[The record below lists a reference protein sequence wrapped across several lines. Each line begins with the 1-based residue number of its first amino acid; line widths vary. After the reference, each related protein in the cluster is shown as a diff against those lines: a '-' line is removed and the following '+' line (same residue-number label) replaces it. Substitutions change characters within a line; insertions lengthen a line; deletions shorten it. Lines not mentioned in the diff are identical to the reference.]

1 MKIGIDYSLSSPGV
15 CVNTSEEEFRYEDCK
30 FYYLTNTKKYV
41 GTFKEQMAFGTS
53 AVEYIGTPHKPYSSE
68 PERYNNI
75 ANWAIDIINSPFN
88 SWPHNRVAIDSS
100 NPIIQIEDYSFGST
114 GRVFHIAENLGLLKY
129 KLKIECGWD
138 YTLLAP
144 SVIKKFATDKG
155 NANKELMLGAFQED
169 TGVNLE
175 LLLDSSVKSPIT
187 DIADAYFICKYEE
200 K

>member
-1 MKIGIDYSLSSPGV
+1 MKIGIDYSLSSPGI

-30 FYYLTNTKKYV
+30 FYYLTNTKKYE
-41 GTFKEQMAFGTS
+41 GTFKEKMAFGTS
-53 AVEYIGTPHKPYSSE
+53 AVEYIGAPHRPYSSE

-75 ANWAIDIINSPFN
+75 ANWAIDIIKLYGDAKTGI
-88 SWPHNRVAIDSS
+88 NRI
-100 NPIIQIEDYSFGST
+100 NPTIQIEDYSFGST

-155 NANKELMLGAFQED
+155 NANKEMMLHAFQED
-169 TGVNLE
+169 TGVNLGE
-175 LLLDSSVKSPIT
+175 LFDSSAKSPIT
-187 DIADAYFICKYEE
+187 DVADAYFICKYQE

>member
-1 MKIGIDYSLSSPGV
+1 MKIGIDYSLSSPGI

-30 FYYLTNTKKYV
+30 FYYLTNTKKYE
-41 GTFKEQMAFGTS
+41 GTFKEKMAFGTS
-53 AVEYIGTPHKPYSSE
+53 AVEYIGTPHRPYNSE

-75 ANWAIDIINSPFN
+75 ANWAIDIIKLYGDAKTGI
-88 SWPHNRVAIDSS
+88 NRIK
-100 NPIIQIEDYSFGST
+100 PTIQIEDYSFGST

-155 NANKELMLGAFQED
+155 NANKEMMLHAFQGD
-169 TGVNLE
+169 TGVNLAE
-175 LLLDSSVKSPIT
+175 LFESSAKSPIS
-187 DIADAYFICKYEE
+187 DVVDAYFICKYQE

>member
-1 MKIGIDYSLSSPGV
+1 MKIGIDYSLSSPGI

-30 FYYLTNTKKYV
+30 FYYLTNTKKYE
-41 GTFKEQMAFGTS
+41 GTFKEKMAFGTS
-53 AVEYIGTPHKPYSSE
+53 AVEYIGAPHRPYSSE

-75 ANWAIDIINSPFN
+75 ANWAIDIIKLYGDAKTGI
-88 SWPHNRVAIDSS
+88 NRIK
-100 NPIIQIEDYSFGST
+100 PTIQIEDYSFGST

-155 NANKELMLGAFQED
+155 NANKEIMLSAFQED
-169 TGVNLE
+169 TGVNLVE
-175 LLLDSSVKSPIT
+175 LFESNAKSPIS
-187 DIADAYFICKYEE
+187 DVVDAYFICKYQE

>member
-1 MKIGIDYSLSSPGV
+1 MKIGIDYSLSSPGI

-30 FYYLTNTKKYV
+30 FYYLTNTKKYE
-41 GTFKEQMAFGTS
+41 GTFKEKMAFGTS
-53 AVEYIGTPHKPYSSE
+53 AVEYIGAPHRPYSSE

-75 ANWAIDIINSPFN
+75 ANWAIDIIKLYGDAKTGI
-88 SWPHNRVAIDSS
+88 NRI
-100 NPIIQIEDYSFGST
+100 NPTIQIEDYSFGST

-155 NANKELMLGAFQED
+155 NANKEMMLSAFQED
-169 TGVNLE
+169 TGVNLAE
-175 LLLDSSVKSPIT
+175 LFDSSVKSPIT
-187 DIADAYFICKYEE
+187 DVADAYFICKYQE

>member
-30 FYYLTNTKKYV
+30 FYYLTNTKKYE
-41 GTFKEQMAFGTS
+41 GTFKEKMAFGTS
-53 AVEYIGTPHKPYSSE
+53 AVEYIGAPHRPYNSE

-75 ANWAIDIINSPFN
+75 ANWVIDIIKSQPQLMVGKL
-88 SWPHNRVAIDSS
+88 WEKH
-100 NPIIQIEDYSFGST
+100 PIIQIEDYSFGST

-155 NANKELMLGAFQED
+155 NANKEMMLHAFQED
-169 TGVNLE
+169 TGVNLGE
-175 LLLDSSVKSPIT
+175 LFESSAKSPIS
-187 DIADAYFICKYEE
+187 DVVDAYFICKYQE

>member
-15 CVNTSEEEFRYEDCK
+15 CVNTSEEEFQYEGCK
-30 FYYLTNTKKYV
+30 FYYLTNTKKYQ
-41 GTFKEQMAFGTS
+41 GTFKEKMAFGTS
-53 AVEYIGTPHKPYSSE
+53 DVEYVGTPHRPYNSE

-75 ANWAIDIINSPFN
+75 ANWVIDKINSPFIG
-88 SWPHNRVAIDSS
+88 HIMGQIE
-100 NPIIQIEDYSFGST
+100 PIIQIEDYSFGST

-129 KLKIECGWD
+129 KLKVECGWD
-138 YTLLAP
+138 YTLIAP

-155 NANKELMLGAFQED
+155 NANKEMMLHAFQED

-175 LLLDSSVKSPIT
+175 ELFESSVKSPIS
-187 DIADAYFICKYEE
+187 DVVDAYFICKYEV

>member
-30 FYYLTNTKKYV
+30 FYYLTNTKKYQ
-41 GTFKEQMAFGTS
+41 GTFKEKMAFGTS
-53 AVEYIGTPHKPYSSE
+53 AVEYIGTQHKSYSSE

-75 ANWAIDIINSPFN
+75 ANWAIDIIKSQKKD
-88 SWPHNRVAIDSS
+88 SWSLEH
-100 NPIIQIEDYSFGST
+100 PIIQIEDYSFGST

>member
-15 CVNTSEEEFRYEDCK
+15 CINTSEEEFKYEDCK
-30 FYYLTNTKKYV
+30 FYYLTNTKKYE
-41 GTFKEQMAFGTS
+41 GTFKEKIAFGIS
-53 AVEYIGTPHKPYSSE
+53 AVEYIGAPHKPYSSE

-75 ANWAIDIINSPFN
+75 ANWAIDIIKSQKKD
-88 SWPHNRVAIDSS
+88 SWSLELPT
-100 NPIIQIEDYSFGST
+100 IQIEDYSFGST

-175 LLLDSSVKSPIT
+175 VLLDSSVKSPIT
-187 DIADAYFICKYEE
+187 DIADAYFICKYQVE
-200 K
+200 

>member
-30 FYYLTNTKKYV
+30 FYYLTNTKKYE
-41 GTFKEQMAFGTS
+41 GTFKEKMAFGTS
-53 AVEYIGTPHKPYSSE
+53 AVEYIGAPHRPYNSE

-75 ANWAIDIINSPFN
+75 ANWAIDIIKLYGDVKTGI
-88 SWPHNRVAIDSS
+88 NRIK
-100 NPIIQIEDYSFGST
+100 PTIQIEDYSFGST

-155 NANKELMLGAFQED
+155 NANKEMMLHAFQGD
-169 TGVNLE
+169 TGVNLAE
-175 LLLDSSVKSPIT
+175 LFESSAKSPIS
-187 DIADAYFICKYEE
+187 DVVDAYFICKYQE

>member
-1 MKIGIDYSLSSPGV
+1 MKIGIDYSLSTPGI

-30 FYYLTNTKKYV
+30 FYYLTNTRKYQ
-41 GTFKEQMAFGTS
+41 GTFKEKMSFGTS
-53 AVEYIGTPHKPYSSE
+53 AVEYIGTPHRPYSSE

-75 ANWAIDIINSPFN
+75 ANWAIDIIKLNAR
-88 SWPHNRVAIDSS
+88 SWPLH
-100 NPIIQIEDYSFGST
+100 PIIQIEDYSFGST

-129 KLKIECGWD
+129 KLKIDFGWD

-155 NANKELMLGAFQED
+155 NANKEMMVGAFQDD
-169 TGVNLE
+169 TGINLE
-175 LLLDSSVKSPIT
+175 KLFDSTAKSPIS
-187 DIADAYFICKYEE
+187 DVVDAYFICKYQE

>member
-15 CVNTSEEEFRYEDCK
+15 CINTSEDEFQYEDCK
-30 FYYLTNTKKYV
+30 FYYLTNTKKYQ
-41 GTFKEQMAFGTS
+41 GTFKENIAFGTS
-53 AVEYIGTPHKPYSSE
+53 AVEYIGTPHRPYSSE

-75 ANWAIDIINSPFN
+75 ADWAIDIIKSYT
-88 SWPHNRVAIDSS
+88 WWQEQ
-100 NPIIQIEDYSFGST
+100 PIIQIEDYSFGST

-129 KLKIECGWD
+129 KLKMECGWD

-175 LLLDSSVKSPIT
+175 VLLDSSVKSPIT
-187 DIADAYFICKYEE
+187 DIADAYFICKYQVE
-200 K
+200 

>member
-1 MKIGIDYSLSSPGV
+1 MKIGIDYSLSSPGI

-30 FYYLTNTKKYV
+30 FYYLTNTKKYE
-41 GTFKEQMAFGTS
+41 GTFKEKMAFGTS
-53 AVEYIGTPHKPYSSE
+53 AVEYIGTPHRPYNSE

-75 ANWAIDIINSPFN
+75 ANWAIDIIKLYGDAKTGI
-88 SWPHNRVAIDSS
+88 NRI
-100 NPIIQIEDYSFGST
+100 NPTIQIEDYSFGST

-155 NANKELMLGAFQED
+155 NANKEMMLHAFQGD
-169 TGVNLE
+169 TGVNLGE
-175 LLLDSSVKSPIT
+175 LFESSAKSPIS
-187 DIADAYFICKYEE
+187 DVVDAYFICKYQE

>member
-15 CVNTSEEEFRYEDCK
+15 CVNISEDEFQYEDCK
-30 FYYLTNTKKYV
+30 FYYLTNTKKYE
-41 GTFKEQMAFGTS
+41 GTFKEKMAFGTS
-53 AVEYIGTPHKPYSSE
+53 AVEYIGAPHRPYSSE

-75 ANWAIDIINSPFN
+75 ANWAIDIIKLYGDAKTGI
-88 SWPHNRVAIDSS
+88 NRI
-100 NPIIQIEDYSFGST
+100 NPTIQIEDYSFGST

-155 NANKELMLGAFQED
+155 NANKEIMLSAFQGD
-169 TGVNLE
+169 TGVNLGE
-175 LLLDSSVKSPIT
+175 LFESSAKSPIS
-187 DIADAYFICKYEE
+187 DVVDAYFICKYQE

>member
-41 GTFKEQMAFGTS
+41 GTFKEKMAFGTS
-53 AVEYIGTPHKPYSSE
+53 AVEYIGTPHRPYSSE

-75 ANWAIDIINSPFN
+75 ANWAIDIIKLYGDATTGM
-88 SWPHNRVAIDSS
+88 NRIT
-100 NPIIQIEDYSFGST
+100 PTIQIEDYSFGST

-138 YTLLAP
+138 YTLIAP

-155 NANKELMLGAFQED
+155 NANKELMLSAFQED

-175 LLLDSSVKSPIT
+175 ILFDTKSKSPIS
-187 DIADAYFICKYEE
+187 DVADAYFICKYRAE
-200 K
+200 

>member
-30 FYYLTNTKKYV
+30 FYYLNNTKKYV
-41 GTFKEQMAFGTS
+41 GTFKEKMAFGKS
-53 AVEYIGTPHKPYSSE
+53 AVEYIGAPHRPYSSE

-75 ANWAIDIINSPFN
+75 ADWAIDIIKSYT
-88 SWPHNRVAIDSS
+88 WWQEQ
-100 NPIIQIEDYSFGST
+100 PIIQIEDYSFGST

-129 KLKIECGWD
+129 KLKMECGWD

-169 TGVNLE
+169 TGVNLG

>member
-15 CVNTSEEEFRYEDCK
+15 CINTSEEEFRYEDCK
-30 FYYLTNTKKYV
+30 FYYLTNTKKYQ
-41 GTFKEQMAFGTS
+41 GTFKEKMAFGTS
-53 AVEYIGTPHKPYSSE
+53 AVEYIGTPHKTYSSE

-75 ANWAIDIINSPFN
+75 ANWAIDIIKSQPQLMIGKL
-88 SWPHNRVAIDSS
+88 WEKH
-100 NPIIQIEDYSFGST
+100 PIIQIEDYSFGST

-187 DIADAYFICKYEE
+187 DIADAYFICKYQAE
-200 K
+200 

>member
-1 MKIGIDYSLSSPGV
+1 MKIGIDYSLSSPGI

-30 FYYLTNTKKYV
+30 FYYLTNTKKYE
-41 GTFKEQMAFGTS
+41 GTFKEKMAFGTS
-53 AVEYIGTPHKPYSSE
+53 AVEYIGAPHRPYSSE

-75 ANWAIDIINSPFN
+75 ANWAIDIIKLYGDAKTGI
-88 SWPHNRVAIDSS
+88 NRIK
-100 NPIIQIEDYSFGST
+100 PTIQIEDYSFGST

-155 NANKELMLGAFQED
+155 NANKEIMLSAFQGD
-169 TGVNLE
+169 TGV
-175 LLLDSSVKSPIT
+175 
-187 DIADAYFICKYEE
+187 
-200 K
+200 

>member
-1 MKIGIDYSLSSPGV
+1 MKIGIDYSLSSPGI

-30 FYYLTNTKKYV
+30 FYYLTNTKKYE
-41 GTFKEQMAFGTS
+41 GTFKEKMAFGTS
-53 AVEYIGTPHKPYSSE
+53 AVEYIGTPHRPYNSE

-75 ANWAIDIINSPFN
+75 ANWVIDIIKSQPQLMVGKL
-88 SWPHNRVAIDSS
+88 WEKH
-100 NPIIQIEDYSFGST
+100 PIIQIEDYSFGST

-155 NANKELMLGAFQED
+155 NANKEMMLHAFQGD
-169 TGVNLE
+169 TGVNLAE
-175 LLLDSSVKSPIT
+175 LFESSAKSPIS
-187 DIADAYFICKYEE
+187 DVVDAYFICKYQE

>member
-15 CVNTSEEEFRYEDCK
+15 CVNISEEEFRYEDCK
-30 FYYLTNTKKYV
+30 FYYLTNTKKYE
-41 GTFKEQMAFGTS
+41 GTFKEKMAFGTS
-53 AVEYIGTPHKPYSSE
+53 AVEYIGAPHRPYNSE

-75 ANWAIDIINSPFN
+75 ANWAIDIIKLYGDAKTGI
-88 SWPHNRVAIDSS
+88 NRI
-100 NPIIQIEDYSFGST
+100 NPTIQIEDYSFGST

-155 NANKELMLGAFQED
+155 NANKEMMLHAFQGD
-169 TGVNLE
+169 TGVNLAE
-175 LLLDSSVKSPIT
+175 LFESSAKSPIS
-187 DIADAYFICKYEE
+187 DVVDAYFICKYQE

>member
-1 MKIGIDYSLSSPGV
+1 MKIGIDYSLSSPGI

-30 FYYLTNTKKYV
+30 FYYLTNTKKYE
-41 GTFKEQMAFGTS
+41 GTFKEKMAFGTS
-53 AVEYIGTPHKPYSSE
+53 AVEYIGAPHRPYSSE

-75 ANWAIDIINSPFN
+75 ANWAIDIIKLYGDAKTGI
-88 SWPHNRVAIDSS
+88 NRI
-100 NPIIQIEDYSFGST
+100 NPTIQIEDYSFGST

-155 NANKELMLGAFQED
+155 NANKEMMLHAFQGD
-169 TGVNLE
+169 TGVNLAE
-175 LLLDSSVKSPIT
+175 LFDSSAKSPIS
-187 DIADAYFICKYEE
+187 DVVDAYFICKYQE

>member
-15 CVNTSEEEFRYEDCK
+15 CVNTSEEEFKYEDCK
-30 FYYLTNTKKYV
+30 FYYLTNTKKYQ
-41 GTFKEQMAFGTS
+41 GTFKENIAFGTS

-75 ANWAIDIINSPFN
+75 ANWVINIIKAQYPPNHVSKK
-88 SWPHNRVAIDSS
+88 H
-100 NPIIQIEDYSFGST
+100 PIIQIEDYSYGST

-129 KLKIECGWD
+129 KLKMECGWD

>member
-15 CVNTSEEEFRYEDCK
+15 CVNTSEGEFRYEDCS
-30 FYYLTNTKKYV
+30 FYFLTGTKKYDNTFKDNDVRYV
-41 GTFKEQMAFGTS
+41 GTG
-53 AVEYIGTPHKPYSSE
+53 HKLYTSE

-75 ANWAIDIINSPFN
+75 ADWAIDIIKSHIKEYQIKEKLFH
-88 SWPHNRVAIDSS
+88 WPG
-100 NPIIQIEDYSFGST
+100 NPTIQIEDYSYGST

-129 KLKIECGWD
+129 KLKMECGWD
-138 YTLLAP
+138 YTLLPP

-155 NANKELMLGAFQED
+155 NANKELMLEAFEKD

-175 LLLDSSVKSPIT
+175 VLFDTKSKSPIT
-187 DIADAYFICKYEE
+187 DVADAYFICKYQE

>member
-1 MKIGIDYSLSSPGV
+1 MKIGIDYSLSSPGI

-30 FYYLTNTKKYV
+30 FYYLTNTKKYQ
-41 GTFKEQMAFGTS
+41 GTFKEKIAFGTS
-53 AVEYIGTPHKPYSSE
+53 DVEYIGTPHKPYSSE

-75 ANWAIDIINSPFN
+75 ASWVIDIIKLNAR
-88 SWPHNRVAIDSS
+88 SWPLH
-100 NPIIQIEDYSFGST
+100 PIIQIEDYSFGST

-129 KLKIECGWD
+129 KLKIDFGWD
-138 YTLLAP
+138 YTLIAP

-187 DIADAYFICKYEE
+187 DIADAYFICKYQE

>member
-1 MKIGIDYSLSSPGV
+1 MKIGIDYSLSSPGI

-30 FYYLTNTKKYV
+30 FYYLTNTKKYE
-41 GTFKEQMAFGTS
+41 GTFKEKIAFGTS
-53 AVEYIGTPHKPYSSE
+53 AVEYIGTPHRPYNSE

-75 ANWAIDIINSPFN
+75 ANWAIDIIKLYGDAKTGI
-88 SWPHNRVAIDSS
+88 NRIK
-100 NPIIQIEDYSFGST
+100 PTIQIEDYSFGST

-155 NANKELMLGAFQED
+155 NANKEIMLSAFLR
-169 TGVNLE
+169 TH
-175 LLLDSSVKSPIT
+175 
-187 DIADAYFICKYEE
+187 
-200 K
+200 

>member
-1 MKIGIDYSLSSPGV
+1 MKIGIDYSLSSPGI

-30 FYYLTNTKKYV
+30 FYYLTNTKKYE
-41 GTFKEQMAFGTS
+41 GTFKEKMAFGTS
-53 AVEYIGTPHKPYSSE
+53 AVEYIGAPHRPYNSE

-75 ANWAIDIINSPFN
+75 ANWVIDIIKSQPQLMVGKL
-88 SWPHNRVAIDSS
+88 WEKH
-100 NPIIQIEDYSFGST
+100 PIIQIEDYSFGST

-155 NANKELMLGAFQED
+155 NANKEIMLSAFQGD
-169 TGVNLE
+169 TGVNLGE
-175 LLLDSSVKSPIT
+175 LFESSAKSPIS
-187 DIADAYFICKYEE
+187 DVVDAYFICKYQE

>member
-15 CVNTSEEEFRYEDCK
+15 CINTSEEEFRYEDCK
-30 FYYLTNTKKYV
+30 FYYLTNTKKYQ
-41 GTFKEQMAFGTS
+41 GAFKEKMAFGKS
-53 AVEYIGTPHKPYSSE
+53 AVEYIGMPHKPYSSE

-75 ANWAIDIINSPFN
+75 ADWAIDIIKSYT
-88 SWPHNRVAIDSS
+88 WWQEQ
-100 NPIIQIEDYSFGST
+100 PIIQIEDYSFGST

-129 KLKIECGWD
+129 KLKMECGWD

>member
-1 MKIGIDYSLSSPGV
+1 MKIGIDYSLSSPGI

-30 FYYLTNTKKYV
+30 FYYLTNTKKYE
-41 GTFKEQMAFGTS
+41 GTFKEKMAFGTS
-53 AVEYIGTPHKPYSSE
+53 AVEYIGAPHRPYSSE

-75 ANWAIDIINSPFN
+75 ANWAIDIIKLYGDAKTGI
-88 SWPHNRVAIDSS
+88 NRI
-100 NPIIQIEDYSFGST
+100 NPTIQIEDYSFGST

-129 KLKIECGWD
+129 KLKIDFGWD
-138 YTLLAP
+138 YTLIAP

-155 NANKELMLGAFQED
+155 NANKEMILHAFQKD

-175 LLLDSSVKSPIT
+175 VLFDTKSKSPIS
-187 DIADAYFICKYEE
+187 DVVDAYFICKYQE

>member
-1 MKIGIDYSLSSPGV
+1 
-15 CVNTSEEEFRYEDCK
+15 
-30 FYYLTNTKKYV
+30 
-41 GTFKEQMAFGTS
+41 MAFGTS
-53 AVEYIGTPHKPYSSE
+53 AVEYIGTPHRPYSSE
-68 PERYNNI
+68 RERYNNI
-75 ANWAIDIINSPFN
+75 ANWAIDIIKLYGDATTGM
-88 SWPHNRVAIDSS
+88 NRIT
-100 NPIIQIEDYSFGST
+100 PTIQIEDYSFGST

-175 LLLDSSVKSPIT
+175 VLFDTKSKSPIS
-187 DIADAYFICKYEE
+187 DVADAYFICKYQE